1 MLRRKLFRTAWS
13 YKSQFISM
21 VIMIAIGV
29 GIFLG
34 FNIEWKSIE
43 YDTTKFFD
51 ETLYADYRLYSST
64 GFSEDDIERVKD
76 IPGVDAATRFFAVSV
91 DVKDTKKSLAL
102 NVSEDYNVSVFH
114 LMDGKEYD
122 RSSDGVWL
130 SDRFA
135 EENGYKIGDTLT
147 LTYKSIEMKLEIVG
161 LIKSGENMI
170 CTGDSN
176 QLMPDFSSYG
186 FAYVTPDTLRE
197 ALGADFYPQI
207 NLISSTEKAEIED
220 EVKDALGRTILVS
233 PKDDHM
239 SYAGAKSETEEGETM
254 GSILPVLFLAIAILT
269 MVTTMHR
276 IAANEKTQIGTLKAL
291 GFRDRRILAHYTSY
305 GLVIGLIGTGL
316 GIVLGYL
323 VAEFVMNPGGTMG
336 TYFDLP
342 EWKLVMPSFCIPVM
356 VLTLLFLT
364 LISYLSVKRMLH
376 GTAAD
381 ALRPYVPR
389 PMKKGLLERLPLW
402 EHLGFGTRWNIRD
415 VMRHKSRSA
424 MTLVGI
430 LGCMILLVGGLGMKD
445 TMSNFMTILDDDVSN
460 YTNKINLAENIGND
474 EARELCDSV
483 SGDFEASEAI
493 SLDGET
499 VTLEVHSTDNEKFR
513 FIDSDGNIMKLGD
526 DGVYL
531 CLRLADTAE
540 VGDTIEFSPYGSD
553 ETYKVK
559 VAGYFRSMLT
569 KSIVMTS
576 DFADAEGIDYKITSI
591 YTDEEK
597 SDIPSSSAI
606 AGVQEKQAIID
617 SYDTFMDL
625 MNMMVAVLVVA
636 AAILGAVVL
645 YNLGVMSYIERS
657 RELATLKVLGYR
669 DRRIARLL
677 ISQNVWMTVI
687 GVALGL
693 PAGIGTLNV
702 LVAALASEYEL
713 KVVLGVLTYSV
724 SMTLTFG
731 VSLLVGWAVA
741 RKNRKIDMVE
751 ALKFAE

>member
-1 MLRRKLFRTAWS
+1 
-13 YKSQFISM
+13 M

-207 NLISSTEKAEIED
+207 NLISSTEKAELED

-381 ALRPYVPR
+381 ALRPYVSR

>member
-1 MLRRKLFRTAWS
+1 
-13 YKSQFISM
+13 M

-122 RSSDGVWL
+122 RPSDGVWL

-147 LTYKSIEMKLEIVG
+147 LIYKSIEMKLEIVG

-207 NLISSTEKAEIED
+207 NLISSTEKAELED
-220 EVKDALGRTILVS
+220 EVKDALDRTILVS

-305 GLVIGLIGTGL
+305 GLVIGLIGTGF
-316 GIVLGYL
+316 GIILGYL
-323 VAEFVMNPGGTMG
+323 VAEFIMNPGGAMG

-445 TMSNFMTILDDDVSN
+445 TMSNFMTILDDDASN

-617 SYDTFMDL
+617 SYDTFMDI

-636 AAILGAVVL
+636 AVTLGAVVL

-669 DRRIARLL
+669 DCRIARLL

>member
-1 MLRRKLFRTAWS
+1 
-13 YKSQFISM
+13 M

-693 PAGIGTLNV
+693 PAGIDTLNV

>member
-1 MLRRKLFRTAWS
+1 
-13 YKSQFISM
+13 M

-207 NLISSTEKAEIED
+207 NLISSTEKAEFED

-305 GLVIGLIGTGL
+305 GLVIGLIGTGF
-316 GIVLGYL
+316 GIILGYL

-445 TMSNFMTILDDDVSN
+445 TMSNFMKILDDDVSN

-540 VGDTIEFSPYGSD
+540 IGDTIEFSPYGSD

-597 SDIPSSSAI
+597 DDIPSSSAI

-617 SYDTFMDL
+617 SYDTFMEL

-636 AAILGAVVL
+636 AVILGAVVL

-677 ISQNVWMTVI
+677 ISQNVWLTVI

-702 LVAALASEYEL
+702 LVKALASEYEL

>member
-207 NLISSTEKAEIED
+207 NLISSTEKAEFED

-305 GLVIGLIGTGL
+305 GLVIGLIGTGF
-316 GIVLGYL
+316 GIILGYL

-445 TMSNFMTILDDDVSN
+445 TMSNFMKILDDDVSN

-540 VGDTIEFSPYGSD
+540 IGDTIEFSPYGSD

-597 SDIPSSSAI
+597 DDIPSSSAI

-617 SYDTFMDL
+617 SYDTFMEL

-636 AAILGAVVL
+636 AVILGAVVL

-677 ISQNVWMTVI
+677 ISQNVWLTVI

-702 LVAALASEYEL
+702 LVKALASEYEL

>member
-1 MLRRKLFRTAWS
+1 
-13 YKSQFISM
+13 M

-147 LTYKSIEMKLEIVG
+147 LTYKNIEMKLEIVG

-207 NLISSTEKAEIED
+207 NLISSTEKAELED

-445 TMSNFMTILDDDVSN
+445 TMSNFMKILDDDVSN

-540 VGDTIEFSPYGSD
+540 IGDTIEFSPYGSD

-702 LVAALASEYEL
+702 LVKALASEYEL

>member
-1 MLRRKLFRTAWS
+1 
-13 YKSQFISM
+13 M

-207 NLISSTEKAEIED
+207 NLISSTEKAELED

-233 PKDDHM
+233 PKGDHM

>member
-1 MLRRKLFRTAWS
+1 
-13 YKSQFISM
+13 M

-207 NLISSTEKAEIED
+207 NLISSTEKAELED

-233 PKDDHM
+233 SKDDHM

-305 GLVIGLIGTGL
+305 GLVIGLIGTGF
-316 GIVLGYL
+316 GIILGYL
-323 VAEFVMNPGGTMG
+323 VAEFIMNPGGAMG

-540 VGDTIEFSPYGSD
+540 IGDTIEFSPYGSD

-597 SDIPSSSAI
+597 DDIPSSSAI

-617 SYDTFMDL
+617 SYDTFMDI

-636 AAILGAVVL
+636 AVILGAVVL

-702 LVAALASEYEL
+702 LVKALASEYEL

>member
-1 MLRRKLFRTAWS
+1 
-13 YKSQFISM
+13 M

-51 ETLYADYRLYSST
+51 ETIYADYRLYSST

-207 NLISSTEKAEIED
+207 NLISSTEKAELED

-305 GLVIGLIGTGL
+305 GLVIGLIGTGF
-316 GIVLGYL
+316 GIILGYL
-323 VAEFVMNPGGTMG
+323 VAEFIMNPGGAMG

-445 TMSNFMTILDDDVSN
+445 TMSNFMKILDDDVSN

-540 VGDTIEFSPYGSD
+540 IGDTIEFSPYGSD

-597 SDIPSSSAI
+597 DDIPSSSAI

-636 AAILGAVVL
+636 AVILGAVVL

-677 ISQNVWMTVI
+677 ISQNVWLTVI

-693 PAGIGTLNV
+693 PAGVGTLNV